1 MRSASSHIL
10 LRSLYPFLFSLYA
23 DSLPSCHS
31 RLLKY
36 ADDFVLSNSY
46 SKYSDQKGLDDDLFR
61 LATWSAD
68 HGLVIKK
75 TKCVKSLFYSKCTSS
90 QLSLSFING
99 EALSREQT
107 VKYLGVNFT
116 SNRTWST
123 HIDAVFTKCL
133 KLSFLSEGFAQ

>member
-23 DSLPSCHS
+23 DSLSSCHS

-36 ADDFVLSNSY
+36 ADNFVLYNSY
-46 SKYSDQKGLDDDLFR
+46 SKYSGQKELDDDLYR

-68 HGLVIKK
+68 HGLAISK
-75 TKCVKSLFYSKCTSS
+75 TKCAKWIFYSKSTSS

-99 EALSREQT
+99 ETLSREQT
-107 VKYLGVNFT
+107 VKYLCVNFT
-116 SNRTWST
+116 SNLTWST

-133 KLSFLSEGFAQ
+133 TLSFLSEGFAQ